1 MKTATC
7 LSAVFAVLL
16 LSNCTTETERTD
28 KTTTVKIIRPVIVR
42 VKPATEISYHMEGGK
57 KWCKQHQADNLTQQI
72 TRAINRADFE
82 NLKNI
87 DSILVVNDSTADISF
102 FLPFPVN
109 VPLINEV
116 DKIIFF
122 SYPTQSFAAYENGE
136 LKYTGATNMGRK
148 KDQTPTGLFYTNWK
162 AEKTTSTFNDE
173 WELEWNFNIENKL
186 GVGFH
191 QYALPG
197 YPASHSCLRL
207 QEADAKNLY
216 QWADQWILKKETVEV
231 KGTPVIVFGSY
242 EFGQPKPWLKLVQNP
257 HALDIAV
264 KDVEAVAAPHLAAI
278 LQEQEKRK
286 TKQNNLSEK

>member
-1 MKTATC
+1 MKPAIY
-7 LSAVFAVLL
+7 LIAILAALL
-16 LSNCTTETERTD
+16 LSSCNTQTD
-28 KTTTVKIIRPVIVR
+28 KKITVKVSKPVVVR
-42 VKPATEISYHMEGGK
+42 LKPVKEISYHMESGK
-57 KWCKQHQADNLTQQI
+57 KWCKQHKTDNLTQQI

-87 DSILVVNDSTADISF
+87 DSIVVANDSTADISF
-102 FLPFPVN
+102 FLPFPLS

-116 DKIIFF
+116 DKIIIF

-148 KDQTPTGLFYTNWK
+148 NDETPTGLFYTNWK
-162 AEKTTSTFNDE
+162 AKKTTSTFNDE

-191 QYALPG
+191 EYALPG
-197 YPASHSCLRL
+197 YPASHSCLRM

-216 QWADQWILKKETVEV
+216 QWADQWIIKKDTVEI
-231 KGTPVIVFGSY
+231 KGTPVLVFGSY
-242 EFGQPKPWLKLVQNP
+242 DFGQPKPWLKLVQNP

-264 KDVEAVAAPHLAAI
+264 KELEALVSPHLAEI

-286 TKQNNLSEK
+286 AQQKNVSVNQ